1 MLTREERR
9 FEASVGAA
17 VDAGLL
23 FADERRIVR
32 GAGEVRTVRRPVA
45 ELSPAELFPAG
56 SGGAFLIGPF
66 RPDEPTTCLVPE
78 EFTVTRRIGGSMVV
92 GGGTPLSP
100 GDGVRDVRLVAS
112 QSARSWMESVREAA
126 STMRKGEGLQKVVLC
141 RELRVEMDRPVD
153 RRVLFSRLMETFPST
168 YLFSIG
174 RIVGASPELLVEVVD
189 GQFECRALAGT
200 VPRSVNGPLDARSRA
215 LLLDSV
221 KDNYEHQL
229 LREYLAERLDP
240 YIDELA
246 YNAEPDILSLANVHH
261 LMTVYTGRLAD
272 GRTLLD
278 VIAAI
283 HPTPAICGAPQRA
296 ALDWI
301 SAHEPAKRGDLGGF
315 LGWMDA
321 AGNGQLVLTIR
332 CLEVEDTRARIV
344 VGCGLVADSDPERE
358 ILELQAKLR
367 GILETVTTL

>member
-1 MLTREERR
+1 MLAREENG
-9 FEASVGAA
+9 ASVGEA

-32 GAGEVRTVRRPVA
+32 GSGEVRRIRRPVA
-45 ELSPAELFPAG
+45 ELSPAELFPTG
-56 SGGAFLIGPF
+56 SGGAFLVGPF
-66 RPDEPTTCLVPE
+66 RPDEPTTCLVPARFE
-78 EFTVTRRIGGSMVV
+78 VTRRTGGTIPV

-100 GDGVRDVRLVAS
+100 GDGVRDVRLRAS
-112 QSARSWMESVREAA
+112 QSAASWMESVRDAA
-126 STMRKGEGLQKVVLC
+126 TTMRKDDALRKVVLC
-141 RELRVEMDRPVD
+141 RELRVEMDRPVN

-174 RIVGASPELLVEVVD
+174 DIVGASPELLVEVVD

-229 LREYLAERLDP
+229 LREFLAERLDP
-240 YIDELA
+240 YIEDLA

-261 LMTVYTGRLAD
+261 LMTVYTGRIAD

-278 VIAAI
+278 VIGAI
-283 HPTPAICGAPQRA
+283 HPTPAICGAPQEE
-296 ALDWI
+296 ALAWI
-301 SAHEPAKRGDLGGF
+301 AEHEPAARGDLGGF

-332 CLEVEDTRARIV
+332 CLEVRDSTARIV

-367 GILETVTTL
+367 GILDTVTTL